1 MNPRII
7 KVTALDNYQLELV
20 FNNSEIKIFDTSL
33 YLNKGIF
40 TELKNYETFK
50 KVRVF
55 MGSIAWPGGQDFCPD
70 TLYQESTKIN

>member
-1 MNPRII
+1 MNPRVI
-7 KVTALDNYQLELV
+7 KVKALQNYQLELL
-20 FNNSEIKIFDTSL
+20 FNNNEIRVFDISF

-40 TELKNYETFK
+40 TELKNYEFFK

>member
-1 MNPRII
+1 MNPRVI
-7 KVTALDNYQLELV
+7 KVKALQNYQLELV
-20 FNNSEIKIFDTSL
+20 FNNNEIKIFDTSL

-40 TELKNYETFK
+40 AELKNYEAFK

-55 MGSIAWPGGQDFCPD
+55 MGSVSWPSGQDFCPD